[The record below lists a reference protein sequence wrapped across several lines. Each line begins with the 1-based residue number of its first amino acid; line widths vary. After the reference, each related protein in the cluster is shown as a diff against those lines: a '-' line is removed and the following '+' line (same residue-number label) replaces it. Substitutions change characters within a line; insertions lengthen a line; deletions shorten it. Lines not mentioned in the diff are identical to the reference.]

1 MVRSFRLQALAK
13 SSIKKYSGDFKIAS
27 MAADA
32 LDLDPFNLSEDD
44 LSFLAV
50 FHALGH
56 SVHSLDPFF
65 SAIANVY
72 KDLGKVLPREH
83 LFQATKRG
91 LKRVFNP
98 IDEVQRAYP
107 LSFDQV
113 RRILAAMDAT
123 TFDDVVFGF
132 WLSLSFVWAL
142 RPDDWI
148 HGRLTWGDIVRRS
161 DGGYAVTIYPGKGSV
176 HHGAV
181 TRELP
186 TIGSSA
192 GVNPSYWLLCLIV
205 LLPSDFR
212 NPDQPVFVRPSRS
225 KGHDSYILVE
235 SSWFASKLLR
245 SFSKTFDEPPP
256 RKLTAYSAR
265 RGGATA
271 YAKAGLQKSAIKE
284 ILRHKN
290 EATTEDYIQTIAS
303 VADSLEV
310 AKIFS

>member
-1 MVRSFRLQALAK
+1 MRSFRLQALAK

-123 TFDDVVFGF
+123 TFDDVVLAFGCLF
-132 WLSLSFVWAL
+132 RLSGLSAL
-142 RPDDWI
+142 
-148 HGRLTWGDIVRRS
+148 
-161 DGGYAVTIYPGKGSV
+161 
-176 HHGAV
+176 
-181 TRELP
+181 
-186 TIGSSA
+186 TIGSTDASPGEISFA
-192 GVNPSYWLLCLIV
+192 
-205 LLPSDFR
+205 
-212 NPDQPVFVRPSRS
+212 DQ
-225 KGHDSYILVE
+225 
-235 SSWFASKLLR
+235 
-245 SFSKTFDEPPP
+245 T
-256 RKLTAYSAR
+256 
-265 RGGATA
+265 
-271 YAKAGLQKSAIKE
+271 
-284 ILRHKN
+284 
-290 EATTEDYIQTIAS
+290 EATQSQSTLARARCTMVQLRGNYLRLVPPLAS
-303 VADSLEV
+303 TRRTG
-310 AKIFS
+310 FSA